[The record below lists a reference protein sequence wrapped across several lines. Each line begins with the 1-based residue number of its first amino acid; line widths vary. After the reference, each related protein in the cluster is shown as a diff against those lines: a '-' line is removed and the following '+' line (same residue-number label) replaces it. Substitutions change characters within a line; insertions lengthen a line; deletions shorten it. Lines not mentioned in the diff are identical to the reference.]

1 MGMASLTR
9 LKKAGIQHSS
19 RRKLLLTYRTDTG
32 LAPALQASGCMGG
45 GITVGTAENLHHPIR
60 FSGIQHT
67 FHLLLFFQYRSAE
80 RTAMKARG
88 RWLFCMFGF
97 RVYVGAKGVLA
108 VGGTTRTPRVQHLS
122 LDTQHQQKG
131 NDGPRKKKNDNFD
144 GCFSFWFV

>member
-1 MGMASLTR
+1 MGCRIA
-9 LKKAGIQHSS
+9 
-19 RRKLLLTYRTDTG
+19 
-32 LAPALQASGCMGG
+32 
-45 GITVGTAENLHHPIR
+45 VGTAENLHHPIR

-108 VGGTTRTPRVQHLS
+108 VGGPTRTPRVQHLS

-131 NDGPRKKKNDNFD
+131 NDGPGKKKNDNFD